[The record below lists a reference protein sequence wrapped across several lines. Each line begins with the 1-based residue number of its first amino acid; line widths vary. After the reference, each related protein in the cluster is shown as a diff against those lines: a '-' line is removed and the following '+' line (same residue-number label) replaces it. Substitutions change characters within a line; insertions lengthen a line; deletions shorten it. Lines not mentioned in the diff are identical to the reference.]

1 MKKIILLAALI
12 LSVTLYS
19 QIKLPRLISDGM
31 ILQRDT
37 KVNIWG
43 WASPKEKVELDFN
56 HKIYSATTAVDGKWM
71 IVLPS
76 QKAGGP
82 YEMTLKASNTILLK
96 NILFGDVWLCSG
108 QSNMELPMERL
119 KYKYSD
125 VIAKAA
131 NPNIR
136 QFLVPDQ
143 YYFAKEKLDFAAGEW
158 VAANPVNVLQFSG
171 VGFFFASEI
180 YNKYKIPIGL
190 INSALG
196 GSPAESWIN
205 EDGIK
210 KFPDYYQEYLKYK
223 DGTLEKKIDA
233 NDQKVSTA
241 WYQLLNTNDIG
252 LKNKWSDP
260 ELEDSDWKTMNVPG
274 YWADNELGN
283 VNGAVWFRKEFDVSK
298 VNATTA
304 KLVLGRIVDAD
315 SVYVNGHFVGTTSYL
330 YPPRIYNFNADIL
343 KQGKNEIAIRVIN
356 NTGKGGF
363 VIDKPYEL
371 TFGNDTID
379 LKGAWKYKLGATMLP
394 LPGQTF
400 VRWKPVGLYNA
411 MIAPLKNYSIKGA
424 LWYQGE
430 SSTKKPSEYFALMET
445 LIANWRAQWHQEK
458 LPFLLVQLANYMEP
472 DSQPVESDW
481 AALRQQ
487 QLNTLKIPNTGMA
500 VIIDLGE
507 WNDIHPLNKYDVG
520 KRLSLQAKKLVYSEK
535 NLVASGPLFKSL
547 EQKENKLILS
557 FSDTGT
563 GLMAK
568 GGTPLK
574 GFAIAGSDG
583 KFVWAK
589 AIIEGDKIVVSS
601 DTVAK
606 PVKVRYAWANNPVDA
621 NLYNKEN
628 LPASPFEAEL
638 HSK

>member
-1 MKKIILLAALI
+1 MKKIILLVALI
-12 LSVTLYS
+12 VSFSLYS

-31 ILQRDT
+31 ILQRDIN
-37 KVNIWG
+37 VNIWG
-43 WASPKEKVELDFN
+43 WASPKEKVVLNFN
-56 HKIYSATTAVDGKWM
+56 NKTYTAITANDGKWM

-82 YEMTLKASNTILLK
+82 YIMTLKASNTIIIK

-119 KYKYSD
+119 KYNYKE
-125 VIAKAA
+125 VIAKAN
-131 NPNIR
+131 NPKIR

-143 YYFAKEKLDFAAGEW
+143 YFFENEKLDFTSGEW
-158 VAANPVNVLQFSG
+158 VSATPTSVLKFSG
-171 VGFFFASEI
+171 VGFFFANEI

-205 EDGIK
+205 AEGIK
-210 KFPDYYQEYLKYK
+210 KFPEYYQEYLKYK

-233 NDQKVSTA
+233 NDQKVSSE
-241 WYQLLNTNDIG
+241 WYQLLNTTDIG
-252 LKNKWSDP
+252 VKNKWSEP
-260 ELEDSDWKTMNVPG
+260 QLEDSDWKTMNVPG
-274 YWADNELGN
+274 YWADNTLGD
-283 VNGAVWFRKEFDVSK
+283 VNGAVWFRKEFNVSK
-298 VNATTA
+298 VNAATA

-315 SVYVNGHFVGTTSYL
+315 SVYVNGHFVGTTSYM
-330 YPPRIYNFNADIL
+330 YPPRIYFFNAKIL
-343 KQGKNEIAIRVIN
+343 KEGKNEIAIRVIN
-356 NTGKGGF
+356 NSGRGGF
-363 VIDKPYEL
+363 VVGKPYEL
-371 TFGNDTID
+371 TFGNSTID
-379 LKGAWKYKLGATMLP
+379 LKGSWKYKLGAKMLP

-411 MIAPLKNYSIKGA
+411 MIAPLKNYPIRGV

-430 SSTKKPSEYFALMET
+430 SNVKKPSEYAALMET
-445 LIANWRAQWHQEK
+445 LIANWREQWHQEK
-458 LPFLLVQLANYMEP
+458 LPFLLVQLPNYLEP
-472 DSQPVESDW
+472 NSNPVESNW
-481 AALRQQ
+481 AELRQQ
-487 QLNTLKIPNTGMA
+487 QANTLKIPNTAMA
-500 VIIDLGE
+500 VTIDLGE

-520 KRLSLQAKKLVYSEK
+520 KRLSLQARKWVYNEK
-535 NLVASGPLFKSL
+535 NIIASGPLFKSL

-557 FSDTGT
+557 FSDVGT

-568 GGTPLK
+568 KGNTLK

-589 AIIEGDKIVVSS
+589 AVIQGDKIIVSS
-601 DTVAK
+601 DVVAK
-606 PVKVRYAWANNPVDA
+606 PVKVRYAWADNPDGA

-628 LPASPFEAEL
+628 LPAAPFEAEV
-638 HSK
+638 H